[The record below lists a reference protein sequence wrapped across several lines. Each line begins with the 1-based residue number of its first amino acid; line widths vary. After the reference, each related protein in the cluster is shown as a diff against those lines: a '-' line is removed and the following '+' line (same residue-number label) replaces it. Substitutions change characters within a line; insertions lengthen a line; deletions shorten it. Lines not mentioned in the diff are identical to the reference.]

1 MWVKLHYFGQ
11 MIENCLDTAQNG
23 SRQPTVLLALLPSTF
38 TRDEARIMRR
48 QQGRDSSSRSLR
60 NMLNTWVNRGFIR
73 YDKEKQIYIKITQ
86 QSA

>member
-1 MWVKLHYFGQ
+1 

-23 SRQPTVLLALLPSTF
+23 GRQPTMLLAQLPNTF

-48 QQGRDSSSRSLR
+48 QQGRDASSRSLR

-73 YDKEKQIYIKITQ
+73 FDKETKLYTKLTLK
-86 QSA
+86 SA